1 MEQKAITV
9 ITELRQDSLD
19 DLRKYLQAIGDDIKK
34 NPVIQ
39 FSDFTEL
46 HYCSF
51 FIIDDETP
59 PLNTPAIAPLLVFE
73 ANIDG
78 SKADFIADFMRKKA
92 DFLHFVYSFCT
103 GYPGA
108 NNNDALATFMLN
120 NDFGANAFYIAH
132 PGQTRT
138 TIAYQNKLRDYIEIY
153 ADANKPML
161 EKLTP
166 DAIRQKVIQ
175 YLATIEPGYSE
186 KKAAQKPL
194 LTRIG
199 NLLFNGILLAL
210 GLVALAILLTAIGF
224 IGSHTMQIMAILIL
238 GLIALYLTWLRCAEN
253 HDRQD
258 NRPWEAKNKDEIQTI
273 EDRQLQNHL
282 TSVIDIKPGWLRLT
296 TLRLVL
302 FVINLAATLAA
313 TKGNLSGIVTIHFAR
328 WVILPAKANE
338 RRRLLFMS
346 NYDGSWENYLGEF
359 IDHASVG
366 LTAVWSN
373 TQLGPDRGFPDTQ
386 WLALKGGSRDEQRFK
401 AFARNS
407 QRRELI
413 WYSAY
418 PDLSVKN
425 IANNQVIHQG
435 LFDANVNISDWL
447 KRL

>member
-19 DLRKYLQAIGDDIKK
+19 DLKKYLQAIGDNIKT
-34 NPVIQ
+34 NPIIQ

-51 FIIDDETP
+51 FIIEDETP
-59 PLNTPAIAPLLVFE
+59 PLNTSAIAPLLVFE

-78 SKADFIADFMRKKA
+78 SKADFIANFMRKHA
-92 DFLHFVYSFCT
+92 DFLHYIYSFCT

-108 NNNDALATFMLN
+108 NQDDALAALMLN

-138 TIAYQNKLRDYIEIY
+138 TIAYQNKLRDHIETY
-153 ADANKPML
+153 VDANKPML
-161 EKLTP
+161 DKLTS
-166 DAIRQKVIQ
+166 DAIRQKIIQ
-175 YLATIEPGYSE
+175 YLTTIEPGYSE
-186 KKAAQKPL
+186 NKPAPKPL
-194 LTRIG
+194 LSRIG
-199 NLLFNGILLAL
+199 NFLFNGILAVLAL
-210 GLVALAILLTAIGF
+210 TGIAILLTAVGIIGN
-224 IGSHTMQIMAILIL
+224 HNLQIIAILII
-238 GLIALYLTWLRCAEN
+238 GLIALYLVWLRCLET
-253 HDRQD
+253 HDKQD
-258 NRPWEAKNKDEIQTI
+258 DKPWEAKNKEEIQAI

-282 TSVIDIKPGWLRLT
+282 TSVIDIKPGGLRLT
-296 TLRLVL
+296 TLRIVL
-302 FVINLAATLAA
+302 FAINLAATLVA

-418 PDLSVKN
+418 PGLSVKN
-425 IANNQVIHQG
+425 IANNRAIHEG
-435 LFDANVNISDWL
+435 LFEANVNISDWL
-447 KRL
+447 KQL